1 MVLRLNRYRNLR
13 LTGFLVLVLLGISI
27 AVLPPA
33 SSDSQ
38 PKLRYV
44 VGFDSNDVVDMLGNS
59 SGVEIIKVIWEIRAV
74 VIMIPPNAVDRIK
87 GLRGIRYV
95 EPDYEAKALEFSSYS
110 DVLWNVRIINA
121 DKAWDSYYPSYG
133 WSALGKNVAVAVLD
147 TGIYY
152 KHPELLGKIVWCANT
167 VGRSTYTGYN
177 LDKCIDRNG
186 HGTHVAGIIASTI
199 NNYGNAGVAPNVTL
213 YAVKVL
219 SDSGSGTYSDVAEG
233 IIVAVKGPDGV
244 AGTSDDAK
252 ILSMSLGGSSDSNV
266 LRDAVNWAY
275 SYGAI
280 IVAAAG
286 NSGDGDPSTG
296 NIAYPARYSNVIAV
310 GAVDQNYNVPSW
322 SSDGPEIDV
331 AAPGVNIYS
340 TYKKDGYATL
350 SGTSMATPHVSATI
364 ALIQALR
371 IASGKNPLTFQQ
383 MYDAITKTA
392 KDIGTPG
399 FDVFSGYG
407 LIDVIAAINYA
418 LSI

>member
-1 MVLRLNRYRNLR
+1 MYGNVRYAGL
-13 LTGFLVLVLLGISI
+13 LVLVLLCASI
-27 AVLPPA
+27 VTPL
-33 SSDSQ
+33 SVFSDNRSNDQ
-38 PKLRYV
+38 AKLRYV
-44 VGFDSNDVVDMLGNS
+44 VGFEGSYVVNELGNV
-59 SGVEIIKVIWEIRAV
+59 SGVEIIKVIWEIRAA
-74 VIMIPPNAVDRIK
+74 VILVSGNAVDRIK
-87 GLRGIRYV
+87 NLRGIRYV
-95 EPDYEAKALEFSSYS
+95 EPDYEAMALEFSSYS

-133 WSALGKNVAVAVLD
+133 WSALGKGVVVAVLD

-152 KHPELLGKIVWCANT
+152 KHPELFGKVVWCANT
-167 VGRSTYTGYN
+167 VGRSTYTGDN
-177 LDKCIDRNG
+177 LDKCMDKNG

-199 NNYGNAGVAPNVTL
+199 DNYGNAGVAPNVTL

-219 SDSGSGTYSDVAEG
+219 SDSGAGTYSDVAEG
-233 IIVAVKGPDGV
+233 IIVAVKGPDSV

-252 ILSMSLGGSSDSNV
+252 ILSMSLGGSRDSNI
-266 LRDAVNWAY
+266 LRDAVSWAY

-286 NSGDGDPSTG
+286 NSGDGIPSTD

-310 GAVDQNYNVPSW
+310 GAVDQNYNVPTW

-331 AAPGVNIYS
+331 VAPGVNIYS
-340 TYKKDGYATL
+340 TYKNKGYTTL

-383 MYDAITKTA
+383 IYDAITNTA
-392 KDIGTPG
+392 NDIGAPG

-407 LIDVIAAINYA
+407 LIDAIAAINYA

>member
-1 MVLRLNRYRNLR
+1 MYGNVRFA
-13 LTGFLVLVLLGISI
+13 GFLVLVILCISI
-27 AVLPPA
+27 VMLPPA
-33 SSDSQ
+33 SSNSQ
-38 PKLRYV
+38 PRLRYV
-44 VGFDSNDVVDMLGNS
+44 VGFDSSEVINVLGNV
-59 SGVEIIKVIWEIRAV
+59 SGVEIIKVIWDIRAA
-74 VIMIPPNAVDRIK
+74 VIMIPPDAVDRIK
-87 GLRGIRYV
+87 SLHGVRYV
-95 EPDYEAKALEFSSYS
+95 EPDYEARALEFSSYS

-121 DKAWDSYYPSYG
+121 DKAWDTYYSSYG
-133 WSALGKNVAVAVLD
+133 WSALGKGVAVAVLD

-152 KHPELLGKIVWCANT
+152 KHPELFGKVVWCANT
-167 VGRSTYTGYN
+167 VGRNTYAGYN

-199 NNYGNAGVAPNVTL
+199 NSYGNAGVAPNVTL

-233 IIVAVKGPDGV
+233 IIIAVKGPDGV

-252 ILSMSLGGSSDSNV
+252 ILSMSLGGPSDSNV

-275 SYGAI
+275 SNGAI

-286 NSGDGDPSTG
+286 NSGDGDPSTD
-296 NIAYPARYSNVIAV
+296 NIAYPARYGNVIAV

-322 SSDGPEIDV
+322 SSDGQEIDV
-331 AAPGVNIYS
+331 VAPGVNIYS
-340 TYKKDGYATL
+340 TYKNGGYATL

-371 IASGKNPLTFQQ
+371 IASGKQPLNFNQI
-383 MYDAITKTA
+383 YDAITKTA
-392 KDIGTPG
+392 KDIGPPG

-407 LIDVIAAINYA
+407 LIDTKAAIGYA
-418 LSI
+418 LSLP